1 MKKIILSIIISL
13 SILCGLNAQQLADGI
28 AAVIGREIILHS
40 EIQQYMQSY
49 IMQNRLQVT
58 ADSPI
63 VKKLHKETLNKL
75 VEQKLLLAKAE
86 DDTLQVDEQMLDMQL
101 KQRMQ
106 YMLEQAGSEDKL
118 EQAFGSPIKKIK
130 KDMRKVIKE
139 QLLVEQARSKKLRE
153 LKVSRREVEQFYKS
167 YKDSL
172 PAMQETVDIS
182 HVLMQVRA
190 SEPARQEGYEKAE
203 MVMAKL
209 KNGEKFEEL
218 AKQYSSD
225 PASAKRGGDLGTIS
239 RGDFVPEF
247 ETAAYNLQ
255 NGEISDIVETQFG
268 YHIIQMIE
276 RKGEKIHTRHILI
289 QVMPTEDD
297 EKQIVSELSEIRTE
311 ILNGG
316 SFDELALKHS
326 DDNNVSKD
334 KGHLGEFELDR
345 LAIPAFKTILKDMQ
359 AGEISEPFKTEY
371 GYHIVRLNERKQER
385 RLQLET
391 DWQRIHEF
399 ALNHKM
405 DRIYK
410 QWIEELKKTTSID
423 IREPI

>member
-1 MKKIILSIIISL
+1 MKKLFISILISL
-13 SILCGLNAQQLADGI
+13 CTLSGLYAQQLADGV
-28 AAVIGREIILHS
+28 AAVIGKEIILHS

-49 IMQNRLQVT
+49 IMQNKLQVKP
-58 ADSPI
+58 DSPI
-63 VKKLHKETLNKL
+63 AKKIKQETLNKL
-75 VEQKLLLAKAE
+75 VEQKLLLAKAD

-139 QLLVEQARSKKLRE
+139 QLLVEQARSQKLRE

-172 PAMQETVDIS
+172 PSMQETVDIS
-182 HVLMQVRA
+182 HILMQIKA

-203 MVMAKL
+203 VVLAKI
-209 KNGEKFEEL
+209 KDGGKFEEL
-218 AKQYSSD
+218 ASQYSSD

-247 ETAAYNLQ
+247 ETAAYNLKD
-255 NGEISDIVETQFG
+255 GEVSGIVETQFG

-289 QVMPTEDD
+289 QVMPTEAD
-297 EKQIVSELSEIRTE
+297 EKAIITKLSELKTE
-311 ILNGG
+311 IINGG

-326 DDNNVSKD
+326 DDNNVTKD

-345 LAIPAFKTILKDMQ
+345 LAIPAFKSILKDMQ
-359 AGEISEPFKTEY
+359 AGGFSEPFKTEY
-371 GYHIVRLNERKQER
+371 GYHIVRLNNRKQAR
-385 RLQLET
+385 SLKLET
-391 DWQRIHEF
+391 DWQKIREF

-405 DRIYK
+405 DKVYK

-423 IREPI
+423 IRNSI